1 MNKVFPINEPAHEY
15 NLRKTSDF
23 AARCIKI
30 VQYGSESLSYLG
42 PRLWNILP
50 DEYKKIQSVK
60 DIKLRS
66 DYGCLKTAPI
76 GCVKYIFNMW
86 VLFRDSR
93 QI

>member
-1 MNKVFPINEPAHEY
+1 MNQFMNTILETHPILLLVAR
-15 NLRKTSDF
+15 RK
-23 AARCIKI
+23 AVR
-30 VQYGSESLSYLG
+30 YGWESLSYLG

-66 DYGCLKTAPI
+66 DYGCLKTALV

-86 VLFRDSR
+86 GLFRDFR